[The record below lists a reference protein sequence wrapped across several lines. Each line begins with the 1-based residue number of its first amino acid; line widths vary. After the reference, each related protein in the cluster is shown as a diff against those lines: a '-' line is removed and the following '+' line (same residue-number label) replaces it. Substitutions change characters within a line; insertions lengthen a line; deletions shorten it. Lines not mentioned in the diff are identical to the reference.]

1 MNDTNYKAK
10 KVDTKDELRDDSLFF
25 ERDDNRDSINSREI
39 PPLQSLQED
48 NKKAVTTLK
57 TTTVLQQKRTNLDRT
72 KNGKLF
78 QIQSE
83 NIQRDSVVSNNLP
96 SNQYGNSNDRNG
108 GNLFQN
114 VDRNVVLSQGIN
126 NPSQGIGGNLIKVVN
141 RNPSNNLPSYVSDQL
156 RNAANENMNMM
167 QRNQILVQ
175 PSNMARDAFIQQ
187 PVNNLPIQQPGII
200 GQPGNQVNQVRMP
213 GNQGMFGQP
222 GIQAGDSVANQLANA
237 PQYHVNRIT
246 GLSVGGKN
254 PVPGQQGS
262 MTQQHYNQN
271 FQQNNIAGQPTMR
284 SGLPSREELAN
295 MDFAELS
302 AIYHR

>member
-1 MNDTNYKAK
+1 M
-10 KVDTKDELRDDSLFF
+10 
-25 ERDDNRDSINSREI
+25 
-39 PPLQSLQED
+39 
-48 NKKAVTTLK
+48 
-57 TTTVLQQKRTNLDRT
+57 
-72 KNGKLF
+72 
-78 QIQSE
+78 
-83 NIQRDSVVSNNLP
+83 P

-141 RNPSNNLPSYVSDQL
+141 RKPSNNLPSYVSDQL
-156 RNAANENMNMM
+156 RNTANENMNMV
-167 QRNQILVQ
+167 QQNQILGQ

-200 GQPGNQVNQVRMP
+200 RQPGNQVNQVRMP
-213 GNQGMFGQP
+213 GNQGLFGQT
-222 GIQAGDSVANQLANA
+222 GIQAGDRVASQLANA

-246 GLSVGGKN
+246 GLSVGGNN

-262 MTQQHYNQN
+262 MTQQNYNQN
-271 FQQNNIAGQPTMR
+271 IQQNNIAGQPTMG

-295 MDFAELS
+295 MDFAGLS